1 MGETQLIKASVYYL
15 TKVGP
20 QGLLITKRYLSAPHI
35 ADMIVQFEVQGS
47 GQGEDIV
54 TKEQARFD
62 WEESVKDGYTP
73 TLDEKGNILV
83 GEMFHPF
90 FNPSMSCFPYSSVH
104 VTRKQIL
111 ENLKRQFLKQEDEDI
126 NGSTSYALRA

>member
-35 ADMIVQFEVQGS
+35 ADMVVQFEVQGS

-54 TKEQARFD
+54 TKEQARLD
-62 WEESVKDGYTP
+62 WEESIKQGYTP
-73 TLDEKGNILV
+73 TLYGNGNILV
-83 GEMFHPF
+83 GEMIHPF
-90 FNPSMSCFPYSSVH
+90 FNPSMMVPFPYSSVQSS
-104 VTRKQIL
+104 RKQIL
-111 ENLKRQFLKQEDEDI
+111 ENLKRQFLEQKDEDT
-126 NGSTSYALRA
+126 NGTSYALRA